1 MGYVFLIPGF
11 VFLGCFLVFPFF
23 KSLVRSFTDWNA
35 FSPDFSFV
43 GLKNYIELFHNDE
56 YWAAIKVNLVFA
68 VVSTLIQT
76 TLGFLLAFA
85 VYYMTP
91 KWQQFYK
98 VALYIPV
105 VLPASVV
112 AVMWKFMLNKDIGLV
127 NTLLRLVGLDNL
139 THAWIGEKSTALG
152 TVIAVNTWQYIGF
165 TMVLFYIAMMNIS
178 KDVLESAAV
187 DGATKKDLF
196 FNFFLPLTAGTTE
209 TNVILSISGA
219 VSTPP
224 IQQILDRYAGK
235 IFVYNFVQSIP
246 HRSGQAVRQKLAL
259 RTAAFP
265 VHARN
270 RCERPFCQLQNLADR
285 VFLRSACHP
294 VASVFPS
301 SALQKSRLV
310 EHTDNRFQI
319 FHRNLL
325 PLCNIIQGNILLLL
339 LHRQI
344 QHDPKR
350 VSSLCGNHHRA

>member
-152 TVIAVNTWQYIGF
+152 TVIAQLQTAILQIPCQIRPLLQQV
-165 TMVLFYIAMMNIS
+165 
-178 KDVLESAAV
+178 V
-187 DGATKKDLF
+187 DG
-196 FNFFLPLTAGTTE
+196 LP
-209 TNVILSISGA
+209 
-219 VSTPP
+219 
-224 IQQILDRYAGK
+224 QRR
-235 IFVYNFVQSIP
+235 F
-246 HRSGQAVRQKLAL
+246 R
-259 RTAAFP
+259 
-265 VHARN
+265 
-270 RCERPFCQLQNLADR
+270 RCF
-285 VFLRSACHP
+285 
-294 VASVFPS
+294 
-301 SALQKSRLV
+301 RL
-310 EHTDNRFQI
+310 HLI
-319 FHRNLL
+319 C
-325 PLCNIIQGNILLLL
+325 P
-339 LHRQI
+339 
-344 QHDPKR
+344 
-350 VSSLCGNHHRA
+350 

>member
-139 THAWIGEKSTALG
+139 THAWIGEKR
-152 TVIAVNTWQYIGF
+152 NTGNRRSF
-165 TMVLFYIAMMNIS
+165 TGYEIFC
-178 KDVLESAAV
+178 DPGCHET
-187 DGATKKDLF
+187 DQRF
-196 FNFFLPLTAGTTE
+196 FRW
-209 TNVILSISGA
+209 
-219 VSTPP
+219 
-224 IQQILDRYAGK
+224 D
-235 IFVYNFVQSIP
+235 
-246 HRSGQAVRQKLAL
+246 
-259 RTAAFP
+259 
-265 VHARN
+265 
-270 RCERPFCQLQNLADR
+270 
-285 VFLRSACHP
+285 
-294 VASVFPS
+294 
-301 SALQKSRLV
+301 
-310 EHTDNRFQI
+310 
-319 FHRNLL
+319 
-325 PLCNIIQGNILLLL
+325 LLLSEQPGWRDDL
-339 LHRQI
+339 
-344 QHDPKR
+344 
-350 VSSLCGNHHRA
+350 SSPGNGIKPRII

>member
-139 THAWIGEKSTALG
+139 THA
-152 TVIAVNTWQYIGF
+152 
-165 TMVLFYIAMMNIS
+165 
-178 KDVLESAAV
+178 
-187 DGATKKDLF
+187 
-196 FNFFLPLTAGTTE
+196 
-209 TNVILSISGA
+209 
-219 VSTPP
+219 
-224 IQQILDRYAGK
+224 
-235 IFVYNFVQSIP
+235 
-246 HRSGQAVRQKLAL
+246 
-259 RTAAFP
+259 
-265 VHARN
+265 
-270 RCERPFCQLQNLADR
+270 
-285 VFLRSACHP
+285 
-294 VASVFPS
+294 
-301 SALQKSRLV
+301 
-310 EHTDNRFQI
+310 
-319 FHRNLL
+319 
-325 PLCNIIQGNILLLL
+325 
-339 LHRQI
+339 
-344 QHDPKR
+344 
-350 VSSLCGNHHRA
+350 

>member
-187 DGATKKDLF
+187 DGATKKICSSIFPSAYCGNDGNKRHPF
-196 FNFFLPLTAGTTE
+196 YFRRYE
-209 TNVILSISGA
+209 ILC
-219 VSTPP
+219 
-224 IQQILDRYAGK
+224 
-235 IFVYNFVQSIP
+235 
-246 HRSGQAVRQKLAL
+246 
-259 RTAAFP
+259 P
-265 VHARN
+265 V
-270 RCERPFCQLQNLADR
+270 LYADR
-285 VFLRSACHP
+285 RWP
-294 VASVFPS
+294 
-301 SALQKSRLV
+301 R
-310 EHTDNRFQI
+310 
-319 FHRNLL
+319 
-325 PLCNIIQGNILLLL
+325 QGDDCSCTADLYYGV
-339 LHRQI
+339 R
-344 QHDPKR
+344 
-350 VSSLCGNHHRA
+350 

>member
-209 TNVILSISGA
+209 TNVILSISGGMKSFA
-219 VSTPP
+219 LFYMLTGGDCSCTAD
-224 IQQILDRYAGK
+224 LYYG
-235 IFVYNFVQSIP
+235 
-246 HRSGQAVRQKLAL
+246 VR
-259 RTAAFP
+259 
-265 VHARN
+265 
-270 RCERPFCQLQNLADR
+270 
-285 VFLRSACHP
+285 
-294 VASVFPS
+294 
-301 SALQKSRLV
+301 
-310 EHTDNRFQI
+310 
-319 FHRNLL
+319 
-325 PLCNIIQGNILLLL
+325 
-339 LHRQI
+339 
-344 QHDPKR
+344 
-350 VSSLCGNHHRA
+350 

>member
-178 KDVLESAAV
+178 KDVLESAA
-187 DGATKKDLF
+187 ARPKK
-196 FNFFLPLTAGTTE
+196 
-209 TNVILSISGA
+209 ICSSIFSFRLLRERRKQTSSFPFPA
-219 VSTPP
+219 V
-224 IQQILDRYAGK
+224 
-235 IFVYNFVQSIP
+235 
-246 HRSGQAVRQKLAL
+246 
-259 RTAAFP
+259 
-265 VHARN
+265 
-270 RCERPFCQLQNLADR
+270 
-285 VFLRSACHP
+285 
-294 VASVFPS
+294 
-301 SALQKSRLV
+301 
-310 EHTDNRFQI
+310 
-319 FHRNLL
+319 
-325 PLCNIIQGNILLLL
+325 
-339 LHRQI
+339 
-344 QHDPKR
+344 
-350 VSSLCGNHHRA
+350 